1 MDDNGHNKDD
11 TVSGYNGKNAKKGKT
26 PTKGMVKWFSFVN

>member
-11 TVSGYNGKNAKKGKT
+11 TVSGYNEEMQRKEKT
-26 PTKGMVKWFSFVN
+26 YKRYG

>member
-11 TVSGYNGKNAKKGKT
+11 TVSGYNEKMQRKEKK